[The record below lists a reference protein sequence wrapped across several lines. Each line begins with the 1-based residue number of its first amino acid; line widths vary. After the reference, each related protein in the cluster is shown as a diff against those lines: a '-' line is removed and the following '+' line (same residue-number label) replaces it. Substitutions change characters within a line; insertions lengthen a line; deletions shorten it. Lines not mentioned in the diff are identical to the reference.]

1 MARRRDRHDDIRR
14 LLARAADGDQG
25 IPALAAA
32 LDALNAPGFLEEAQ
46 KRLPASLLCFGPKL
60 TQGAGWAGVVIWHR
74 PPGYYAYHTLG
85 LAGVWASGNLSTIE
99 IIAGTRS
106 LTYNEQPYNPESYF
120 YQIKRGFELYYGN
133 DPGPPE
139 GASRFFSE
147 IYDPSQRLPLRE
159 ALRGALRRWTDLYKQ
174 R

>member
-14 LLARAADGDQG
+14 LLTRAADAGQG

-46 KRLPASLLCFGPKL
+46 KHLPASLLCFGPKL
-60 TQGAGWAGVVIWHR
+60 TQGAGWAGVAIWHR

-85 LAGVWASGNLSTIE
+85 LAGVWAVGNISTIE

-106 LTYNEQPYNPESYF
+106 LIYNEQPYNPESYF

-139 GASRFFSE
+139 EAGRFFSE
-147 IYDPSQRLPLRE
+147 TYEAARRLTLRE
-159 ALRGALRRWTDLYKQ
+159 ALRGALLRWTELYRQ
-174 R
+174 G